1 MLIAIYQLL
10 LFGIGPIRKR
20 VLHWLEEASD
30 ATDFKPYI
38 INSELYMGIT
48 CVIPFVYVLILAI
61 VSKFMN
67 DESVATILNWEYR
80 VSFIVGVCHLFI
92 FFEWLITDMHFAPV
106 IFILLVVLALGFLI
120 GISYPSN
127 LVMAAIFGAA
137 FIFTFITLLTTAILF
152 KSIPESE
159 SPWTQIY
166 TNDVNASVVIDYGEN
181 HKVTAGDILGTYGE
195 ADLNYGTDKF
205 ATVVIKNGDDESR
218 RKVIVSRID
227 GDIDETSAITKIE
240 YRPTPTFH
248 YQLFGMNGKSQ
259 TSNFDGEI
267 RITVSRKEN
276 SANTIFGD

>member
-1 MLIAIYQLL
+1 MI
-10 LFGIGPIRKR
+10 
-20 VLHWLEEASD
+20 
-30 ATDFKPYI
+30 
-38 INSELYMGIT
+38 
-48 CVIPFVYVLILAI
+48 
-61 VSKFMN
+61 
-67 DESVATILNWEYR
+67 
-80 VSFIVGVCHLFI
+80 
-92 FFEWLITDMHFAPV
+92 EWFITDMHFAPV

-137 FIFTFITLLTTAILF
+137 FVFTFITLLTTAILI

-181 HKVTAGDILGTYGE
+181 HKVTAGDILGAYGE

-205 ATVVIKNGDDESR
+205 ATVVIKNGGDESR

-259 TSNFDGEI
+259 ASKFDGEI
-267 RITVSRKEN
+267 RITVSRKAN
-276 SANTIFGD
+276 SADTIFGD

>member
-1 MLIAIYQLL
+1 MI
-10 LFGIGPIRKR
+10 
-20 VLHWLEEASD
+20 
-30 ATDFKPYI
+30 
-38 INSELYMGIT
+38 
-48 CVIPFVYVLILAI
+48 
-61 VSKFMN
+61 
-67 DESVATILNWEYR
+67 
-80 VSFIVGVCHLFI
+80 
-92 FFEWLITDMHFAPV
+92 EWFITDMHFAPV

-181 HKVTAGDILGTYGE
+181 HKVTAGDI
-195 ADLNYGTDKF
+195 
-205 ATVVIKNGDDESR
+205 
-218 RKVIVSRID
+218 
-227 GDIDETSAITKIE
+227 
-240 YRPTPTFH
+240 
-248 YQLFGMNGKSQ
+248 FGMNGKSQ